1 KIATVKSSITG
12 IEWKTRYIP
21 SLKSLVLK
29 VHTLVTHT
37 YALLKYIFTQELEN
51 NMDFALQDLAN
62 VDFFRE
68 VFISL
73 LDSYKPYKAKRK
85 EKARSYKKLINKH
98 RDTYCQLAS
107 YVPTKLKYAQQ

>member
-1 KIATVKSSITG
+1 KIAAVKSSITG

-37 YALLKYIFTQELEN
+37 YALLKYIFTQELEDN
-51 NMDFALQDLAN
+51 IDFALQDLAN

-73 LDSYKPYKAKRK
+73 LDSYKPDKAKRK
-85 EKARSYKKLINKH
+85 EKARSYKELTNKH

-107 YVPTKLKYAQQ
+107 YVPIKLKYAQQ